1 MNAFS
6 PRILIL
12 FIVFFSQITFASE
25 LPDTYGNRMAAARK
39 YLDVVSMKDLMR
51 DSINENSKNFPM
63 DLRSVY
69 IKYMLSSVRIEVIEA
84 AALASMAQRFSLE
97 EINALVAFYGS
108 RSGQSVMRKMGN
120 YMGDVM
126 PVIQQ
131 ELVRSQV
138 MFERDVKIK

>member
-63 DLRSVY
+63 DLRPVY

>member
-63 DLRSVY
+63 DLRPVY

-131 ELVRSQV
+131 ELVRSQA

>member
-63 DLRSVY
+63 DLQPVY